1 MRDEYVYRERQ
12 IGWLILIALALGS
25 GLVFGVTWWKQP
37 SELQGPLGLL
47 AVGLGL
53 VALGMG
59 SLTVEVGGGE
69 LRWRFGWL
77 GWPGGRVRLTDIASV
92 EPCRTKW
99 WEGWGIRFTPDGM
112 LYNVSGFDALRVTRR
127 DGKRFRLGSADP
139 AGVMRVL
146 TPRL

>member
-1 MRDEYVYRERQ
+1 MREEYVYRERQ
-12 IGWLILIALALGS
+12 VGWVILVSMAVAAVFLQVVAWWHDPSDPHWPLRLVAFALS
-25 GLVFGVTWWKQP
+25 
-37 SELQGPLGLL
+37 
-47 AVGLGL
+47 L

-77 GWPGGRVRLTDIASV
+77 GWPGGRVALADIARV
-92 EPCRTKW
+92 EPCRNKW
-99 WEGWGIRFTPDGM
+99 WEGWGIRITPEGM
-112 LYNVSGFDALRVTRR
+112 LYNVSGLDALRVTRR